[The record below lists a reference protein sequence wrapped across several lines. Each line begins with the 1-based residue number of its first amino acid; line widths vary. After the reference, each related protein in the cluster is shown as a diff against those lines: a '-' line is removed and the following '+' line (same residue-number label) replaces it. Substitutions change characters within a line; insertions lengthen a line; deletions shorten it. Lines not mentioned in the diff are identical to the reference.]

1 MDEERIK
8 NSLTYLYDKN
18 LFFLKEKEIEN
29 KLKNLQLIESFE
41 IKKIYPHKI
50 KIKVFEKKNQLLF
63 FKIKKKKIFTQVMA
77 I

>member
-1 MDEERIK
+1 MKKRIK

-41 IKKIYPHKI
+41 IKK
-50 KIKVFEKKNQLLF
+50 NLS
-63 FKIKKKKIFTQVMA
+63 T
-77 I
+77 